1 MLKLYNTLTKKQEEF
16 QPIKK
21 GSVGFY
27 ACGPTVYNF
36 VHIGNLRTYILS
48 DVLRRTLGFLGYK
61 VNFVMNIT
69 DVGHLTGDVDTG
81 EDKLEKGATR
91 EGKTVWDIAKFYEKA
106 FLKDAKSINIKS
118 PTKLPRATDHI
129 KEQIKLISDLKKK
142 GFTYDTPEAVYF
154 DISKFKDY
162 TKLSGRNLEGEL
174 QGARAEVVKDQ
185 AKKNPADFA
194 LWFKRVG
201 KFADHTMHWDS
212 PWGDGFPGWHIECS
226 AMSAKY
232 LGQPFDIHAG
242 AVDLIFPHHSNE
254 ISQSV
259 SAYGKNLAN
268 FWIHGEHLLINSGRM
283 GKSEGNFITLKDV
296 AEKGFNPLA
305 FRYLVLG
312 AHYRAKLNFSWE
324 SLEGAQNSLDHLY
337 DKIAELK
344 GTPSIAMCADF
355 AIAFEKEIEN
365 DLNMPRVLS
374 LTWRLLK
381 SDNADKL
388 KLSTLAKFDE
398 VLGLDLLKG
407 AAKRKKIPASVKK
420 LAQAR
425 EDFRKEKDFKKSDE
439 IRKEI
444 ESKGFI
450 VKDTSDGPLIRKK

>member
-1 MLKLYNTLTKKQEEF
+1 MLKLYNTLTKKLEEF
-16 QPIKK
+16 KPIKK

-36 VHIGNLRTYILS
+36 VHIGNLRTYILA
-48 DVLRRTLGFLGYK
+48 DVLRRVLAFLGNK
-61 VNFVMNIT
+61 INFVMNIT

-81 EDKLEKGATR
+81 EDKLEKGAIR

-106 FLKDAKSINIKS
+106 FLADIKSLNIKAPS
-118 PTKLPRATDHI
+118 KLARATDHI
-129 KEQIKLISDLKKK
+129 KDQIKIISDLEKK
-142 GFTYDTPEAVYF
+142 GYAYDTPEAIYF

-162 TKLSGRNLEGEL
+162 TKLSGRNLSDEL
-174 QGARAEVVKDQ
+174 VGARAEVIKDK

-201 KFADHTMHWDS
+201 KFANHTMHWDS

-242 AVDLIFPHHSNE
+242 GVDLIFPHHTNE
-254 ISQSV
+254 IAQSKA
-259 SAYGKNLAN
+259 AYGKNLAN
-268 FWIHGEHLLINSGRM
+268 YWIHGEHLLVNKGRM
-283 GKSEGNFITLKDV
+283 GKSEGNFVTLKDV
-296 AEKGFNPLA
+296 VKKDFSPLA

-337 DKIAELK
+337 DRIAGLK
-344 GTPSIAMCADF
+344 GKASVAMCVDF
-355 AIAFEKEIEN
+355 AKAFEREIQN
-365 DLNMPRVLS
+365 DLDMPRVLS

-381 SDNADKL
+381 SDNEDKL
-388 KLSTLAKFDE
+388 KLSTLVKFDE

-407 AAKRKKIPASVKK
+407 AAERRKIPAKIKEMSVLRSKLRNSKKYKEADEVRKKI
-420 LAQAR
+420 
-425 EDFRKEKDFKKSDE
+425 EKQ
-439 IRKEI
+439 
-444 ESKGFI
+444 GFE
-450 VKDTSDGPLIRKK
+450 VKDTKEGPLVRKM

>member
-407 AAKRKKIPASVKK
+407 AEKKKKTPASVKK